1 MARPKEFDVDAAL
14 QSALE
19 VFWEK
24 GYEATSMQDL
34 VDAMGIQRASLYATY
49 GDKHA
54 LYVAALRRYQRETF
68 DELVAHFA
76 KATSPVAAIR
86 EFVQEVADWASGKHG
101 RRGCLCVNA
110 NIELAPHDLLVADTL
125 RDHHQRM
132 ETLLAATLQRA
143 VAMGELPAKTDCT
156 SLATFLLGSVV
167 AINVLGKQRATK
179 KQLQAMVDHALAALE
194 R

>member
-14 QSALE
+14 QSALA

-24 GYEATSMQDL
+24 GYEATSVQDL
-34 VDAMGIQRASLYATY
+34 VEAMGIQRASLYATY

-54 LYVAALRRYQRETF
+54 LYLAALERYQRETF
-68 DELVAHFA
+68 DELAGHFA
-76 KATSPVAAIR
+76 GAVSPVQAVR
-86 EFVQEVADWASGKHG
+86 GFVQEVADWASGKHG

-110 NIELAPHDLLVADTL
+110 NVELAPHDQLVTETL
-125 RDHHQRM
+125 RQHHQRM
-132 ETLLAATLQRA
+132 ESLLAATLQRA
-143 VAMGELPAKTDCT
+143 VATGELPAKTDCA
-156 SLATFLLGSVV
+156 SLATFLLGTVV

-179 KQLQAMVDHALAALE
+179 KQLQAMVDHALAALA